1 MLRGVLDRI
10 FGGPGLRRGRRS
22 PTDLRLGDALDFWR
36 VTTLEPGKRLV
47 LTAEMLLPGIATL
60 CLEVEPSERGGSR
73 VTLDAKF
80 RPLGLFG
87 ILYWYAVLPL
97 HGIVFPGM
105 LKGIVR
111 AAGRRD
117 APT

>member
-1 MLRGVLDRI
+1 
-10 FGGPGLRRGRRS
+10 
-22 PTDLRLGDALDFWR
+22 
-36 VTTLEPGKRLV
+36 
-47 LTAEMLLPGIATL
+47 
-60 CLEVEPSERGGSR
+60 